1 MKITDLVPQKKDPN
15 RVSVFLDGQF
25 AFGLSQQIRF
35 EQKLEIDGEI
45 DQKTVTALVSQDQ
58 LNRLVERML
67 RFLSFRPRSEKEVSD
82 HFLYKAKLKDLTVS
96 EIELATYKKSIGKA
110 IDKLKKL
117 EQLNDTEF
125 VSWWVGQRNRF
136 KPKGVA
142 LLKVELL
149 QKGISR
155 ELIDNF
161 FEKSSNSSESDLESA
176 LRAIDKKLPSF
187 QKLPSTDFKKKVT
200 QFLLR
205 RGFGW
210 DVVNSVIDRTKPK
223 S

>member
-96 EIELATYKKSIGKA
+96 EIELARI
-110 IDKLKKL
+110 
-117 EQLNDTEF
+117 
-125 VSWWVGQRNRF
+125 
-136 KPKGVA
+136 
-142 LLKVELL
+142 
-149 QKGISR
+149 
-155 ELIDNF
+155 
-161 FEKSSNSSESDLESA
+161 
-176 LRAIDKKLPSF
+176 
-187 QKLPSTDFKKKVT
+187 KKV
-200 QFLLR
+200 LAKR
-205 RGFGW
+205 
-210 DVVNSVIDRTKPK
+210 
-223 S
+223 